1 MTNQNMQAPGRGA
14 SPWQDWVNLILAVW
28 LFVSPWFLQIGAPA
42 SWNAWI
48 VSVAV
53 AVFALWAAGR
63 RGGWQEWVTLV
74 LGAWIFLSPWIYG
87 FATGQAASW
96 DHWIVGGL
104 IVIISGLSLGARR
117 GAMTAAH

>member
-1 MTNQNMQAPGRGA
+1 MTNQNTRPAEDAG
-14 SPWQDWVNLILAVW
+14 SHWQDWVNLVLAAW
-28 LFVSPWFLQIGAPA
+28 LFVSPWFLQIGVPA

-48 VSVAV
+48 VSVAI

-63 RGGWQEWVTLV
+63 RGGWQEWGNLV
-74 LGAWIFLSPWIYG
+74 LGAWIFVSPWIYG

-104 IVIISGLSLGARR
+104 IAIVSALSLGARR
-117 GAMTAAH
+117 GAITPAH